1 MLIFTML
8 PEYFYLGTII
18 TRDLLC
24 MEEVTILHNIYRLFT
39 RCAVPFDDIVRTM
52 PNESR
57 V

>member
-1 MLIFTML
+1 MLISTML
-8 PEYFYLGTII
+8 SEYFYLGTII